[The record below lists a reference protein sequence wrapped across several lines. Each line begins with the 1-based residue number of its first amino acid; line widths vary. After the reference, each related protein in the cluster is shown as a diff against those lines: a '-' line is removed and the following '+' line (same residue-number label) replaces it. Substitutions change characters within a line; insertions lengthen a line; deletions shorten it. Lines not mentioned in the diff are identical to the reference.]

1 MSKHNIAISY
11 ACCTPAAHVAI
22 LCLSYL
28 DNAGNYVCQVVRAC
42 LQGESAA
49 MQAGVQVTQEQE
61 QLVLDAL
68 MQQQP
73 ANAANIAAAR
83 LEHCGNADNW
93 GSGLRT
99 EHITHVHQQH
109 SQGASMQSVPH
120 RLYVQVAPG
129 EMRLATVM
137 LSEP

>member
-1 MSKHNIAISY
+1 
-11 ACCTPAAHVAI
+11 
-22 LCLSYL
+22 
-28 DNAGNYVCQVVRAC
+28 
-42 LQGESAA
+42 

-83 LEHCGNADNW
+83 LDQCGNADNW

-99 EHITHVHQQH
+99 EYVTHVHQQH
-109 SQGASMQSVPH
+109 SQGASTQPVPH

>member
-1 MSKHNIAISY
+1 METISS
-11 ACCTPAAHVAI
+11 CGHLVFVH
-22 LCLSYL
+22 LS
-28 DNAGNYVCQVVRAC
+28 NTAKRVCQVVRAY

-73 ANAANIAAAR
+73 PNAANIAAAR
-83 LEHCGNADNW
+83 LDQSGNADSW

-99 EHITHVHQQH
+99 EYVTHVHQQH
-109 SQGASMQSVPH
+109 SQVASMQSMPH